1 MKKNNEKIKKEKAED
16 FIIIA
21 EYCEKEGAIETKII
35 GNPSNKLNIQ
45 DFVKRVLVSDSNIDS
60 MVQGKEWQ
68 IIPDQQTFLKQKD
81 FYAYVHYITLR
92 DIYAR
97 GYSRPFCISYIT
109 QSKTKIMSNFE
120 SFLYSFNIVS
130 RILKFGNNYVLLKD
144 LQKCIEKLNI
154 EVENDENYLERN
166 LPGIKKDMITPL
178 LKSIE
183 QFQIKFEMYFD
194 KINEENE
201 NFFKNLYFYK
211 NTASFKEENMEYLKL
226 MEYGLEASPDL
237 LQEHLVIIYL
247 KNSQQLLNFFIKQQ
261 WD

>member
-1 MKKNNEKIKKEKAED
+1 
-16 FIIIA
+16 
-21 EYCEKEGAIETKII
+21 
-35 GNPSNKLNIQ
+35 
-45 DFVKRVLVSDSNIDS
+45 
-60 MVQGKEWQ
+60 
-68 IIPDQQTFLKQKD
+68 
-81 FYAYVHYITLR
+81 
-92 DIYAR
+92 
-97 GYSRPFCISYIT
+97 
-109 QSKTKIMSNFE
+109 
-120 SFLYSFNIVS
+120 
-130 RILKFGNNYVLLKD
+130 
-144 LQKCIEKLNI
+144 
-154 EVENDENYLERN
+154 
-166 LPGIKKDMITPL
+166 